1 MAANERANF
10 GSKIGI
16 ILASAGSA
24 VGLGNIWR
32 FPYLT
37 GEDGGAA
44 FILVYICCVL
54 FLGIP
59 AMVAEFVVGRHS
71 RANTGQ
77 AYDVLAPGTPWKLV
91 GLMGVLAAFLIL
103 GYYGVVAGWTLEYTV
118 ASASGAFLGAKD
130 FMAYFNDFVSNPWRP
145 VVYMFLFM
153 LLTHVIVVRGVKE
166 GIERCSKVMM
176 PLLLLII
183 CVLVVCSLSLPVPV
197 EARLQQDHGRGGA
210 RRHGADVFL
219 HERGHGLPLHLCVL
233 LYERRQPDE
242 DGGQRGLDRHFG
254 GRAGRLCHLPRRVLR
269 AGTFR

>member
-91 GLMGVLAAFLIL
+91 GLMGVL
-103 GYYGVVAGWTLEYTV
+103 
-118 ASASGAFLGAKD
+118 
-130 FMAYFNDFVSNPWRP
+130 
-145 VVYMFLFM
+145 
-153 LLTHVIVVRGVKE
+153 
-166 GIERCSKVMM
+166 GI
-176 PLLLLII
+176 
-183 CVLVVCSLSLPVPV
+183 
-197 EARLQQDHGRGGA
+197 
-210 RRHGADVFL
+210 
-219 HERGHGLPLHLCVL
+219 GLPDVPIFLAAVFKTLFEISLRFGYPYNTRQEQLYQMLVICAAVGEPADRRRAATDLNLLARELQIGAGVSFSWEETKRRAAKALCSAALTGKVVQGVPIVGVYGGFRNGVL
-233 LYERRQPDE
+233 LRQI
-242 DGGQRGLDRHFG
+242 GSMAAVKYQQRLLSF
-254 GRAGRLCHLPRRVLR
+254 
-269 AGTFR
+269 

>member
-103 GYYGVVAGWTLEYTV
+103 GYYGVLDAGVHRGFRFRRVSGREGFHGLFQRFREQPVA
-118 ASASGAFLGAKD
+118 
-130 FMAYFNDFVSNPWRP
+130 P
-145 VVYMFLFM
+145 
-153 LLTHVIVVRGVKE
+153 RGVY
-166 GIERCSKVMM
+166 
-176 PLLLLII
+176 
-183 CVLVVCSLSLPVPV
+183 VPV
-197 EARLQQDHGRGGA
+197 HAPHACHRGAWREGR
-210 RRHGADVFL
+210 H
-219 HERGHGLPLHLCVL
+219 
-233 LYERRQPDE
+233 
-242 DGGQRGLDRHFG
+242 
-254 GRAGRLCHLPRRVLR
+254 
-269 AGTFR
+269 